1 VDVIR
6 LRHREGSDIAWDALR
21 RRLRR
26 KGAKPAAFI
35 EMAKSLH
42 GAERA
47 VRNALEIVL

>member
-1 VDVIR
+1 MGLQQSGQTIDVR
-6 LRHREGSDIAWDALR
+6 PGKAKVLAQLA
-21 RRLRR
+21 R
-26 KGAKPAAFI
+26 KGAKPTALI

>member
-1 VDVIR
+1 M
-6 LRHREGSDIAWDALR
+6 RHMQAQRHLTVLDSFAQ
-21 RRLRR
+21 
-26 KGAKPAAFI
+26 PAALI